1 MEFLER
7 CDLPL
12 DFVDFLLDWFE
23 GGRGSWDDVWGGA
36 TAVPWEIEES
46 GWWVRLAHALRITL
60 SLMVVKTGE
69 AEPGDAIM
77 LVKVEEFATAAL
89 WLGV

>member
-1 MEFLER
+1 M
-7 CDLPL
+7 
-12 DFVDFLLDWFE
+12 
-23 GGRGSWDDVWGGA
+23 
-36 TAVPWEIEES
+36 
-46 GWWVRLAHALRITL
+46 RLAHALRITL

-89 WLGV
+89 CLGV